1 MKTNHVNGYKRMG
14 KVKKMKKKTTIIIA
28 MMMLVSISLVLVPTT
43 SAENPDPRTVRGY
56 VYIDEEVNTPDQV
69 KILISGQE
77 VTATI
82 PGDPEGYYI
91 IDFDEYVGE
100 TGVFHVTIPGGTWEA
115 AETVTI
121 KQGVYIY
128 KINLTIDTSTP
139 PINNAPNTPSSPSP
153 SDGATGR
160 STGTDLSWTGGDPD
174 GDTVTY
180 DIYFGTTLTLVKNDH
195 TSTSYNLPTL
205 DYETTYQ
212 WQIIAED
219 EHGATATGPVW
230 DFTTKEEDTGGGGGP
245 SGGGDDDEDDDTPS
259 GGGDTNEDP
268 EADAG
273 EPYQGLVGEE
283 IEFDGSGSTDDGTIE
298 SYSWNFGDGNTGSG
312 ETVSH
317 TYDAAGTYTAVLTVE
332 DDDGA
337 TDTDTAMV
345 TILTLNNP
353 PEVSN
358 FIIIPNVTK
367 GHTNG
372 LYQFTIMG
380 SDPDKNDTIQFIFYW
395 GDGTKTTTEFYNTTG
410 PGGSQGYVASIENK
424 TWTTPGTYTINVRA
438 YDGEAY
444 SANET
449 LTIVIETPSQPTEDN
464 GDDDKEDDYTMYYY
478 GLGIIAIIVLLS
490 AAYLATRKK
499 EKKKKK

>member
-1 MKTNHVNGYKRMG
+1 MG

-100 TGVFHVTIPGGTWEA
+100 TGVFHVTIPGGTWGA

-273 EPYQGLVGEE
+273 GPYQGLVGEE

-298 SYSWNFGDGNTGSG
+298 SYNWNFGDGNTGSG
-312 ETVSH
+312 ETVTH

-337 TDTDTAMV
+337 TDTDTATV
-345 TILTLNNP
+345 TIVVLNNP
-353 PEVSN
+353 PKTPTITGPTTGDEDTDYN
-358 FIIIPNVTK
+358 FSALST
-367 GHTNG
+367 
-372 LYQFTIMG
+372 
-380 SDPDKNDTIQFIFYW
+380 DDDNDTLQYIFYW
-395 GDGTKTTTEFYNTTG
+395 GDGTKTITDFLTNGTITPLQLHSWTE
-410 PGGSQGYVASIENK
+410 
-424 TWTTPGTYTINVRA
+424 PGTYTVNVRA
-438 YDGEAY
+438 YDGELY
-444 SANET
+444 SDNAT
-449 LTIVIETPSQPTEDN
+449 LTFVIEGDTEPTDGGDED
-464 GDDDKEDDYTMYYY
+464 DDYTMYYY